1 MEKYST
7 TTKTVNIQKGQC
19 LTEKELQLLG
29 IKPTDV
35 DCFQFSHF
43 LLYAKDNKRI
53 IVQPL
58 PHNQYKVIRVYDYIE
73 ASSSV
78 WVG

>member
-1 MEKYST
+1 MEQT
-7 TTKTVNIQKGQC
+7 TTATASLQKGQC
-19 LTEKELQLLG
+19 LTERQLNDMG
-29 IKPTDV
+29 ITPTNI

-43 LLYAKDNKRI
+43 LLYAKDNQRV

-73 ASSSV
+73 SNSAI
-78 WVG
+78 WIG